1 MTLTPA
7 TPTQIQT
14 DPHKVMG
21 SPHMQRRN
29 QLFKLFVALVSALA
43 SVGVLAQNN
52 NFEAPPPWQEQAQT
66 PPAQFDLNDLI
77 AINNPSRSS
86 RLSYGIAPA
95 TVTVGPD
102 KVVRYVVVAQSPS
115 GAMNVLYEGVRCDT
129 REVKVYASWR
139 KDSGWRELG
148 DAQWTAV
155 RHASSRYAQALAND
169 GFCDVRIV
177 LGSAAQIVSR
187 LRDASKPY

>member
-1 MTLTPA
+1 
-7 TPTQIQT
+7 
-14 DPHKVMG
+14 
-21 SPHMQRRN
+21 MQSRN
-29 QLFKLFVALVSALA
+29 QLFRLVVALIGALA
-43 SVGVLAQNN
+43 SVAVSAQNN
-52 NFEAPPPWQEQAQT
+52 NFEEPPPWQEQAQT
-66 PPAQFDLNDLI
+66 PPAHFELDGLI
-77 AINNPSRSS
+77 PIDNPSRSS

-95 TVTVGPD
+95 TVAVGPD

-177 LGSAAQIVSR
+177 WGSAEQIVKR